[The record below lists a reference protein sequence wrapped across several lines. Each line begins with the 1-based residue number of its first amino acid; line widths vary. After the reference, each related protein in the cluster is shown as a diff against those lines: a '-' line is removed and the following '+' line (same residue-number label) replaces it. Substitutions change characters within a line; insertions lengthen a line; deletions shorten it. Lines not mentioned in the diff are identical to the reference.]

1 MISNIEFSDLYRLA
15 GYLELRASNSENL
28 RVLKEEVEHTLDWAE
43 ANSAP
48 MDLLIRLDE
57 LLLKLTEASREN
69 VCTNAKCPQYN
80 KKCRMR

>member
-1 MISNIEFSDLYRLA
+1 MISNTKHSDLFRLIA
-15 GYLELRASNSENL
+15 DLESSANNTENL
-28 RVLKEEVEHTLDWAE
+28 RLLKEKVEHTLDWAE

-48 MDLLIRLDE
+48 MDLLIRLDD

-69 VCTNAKCPQYN
+69 VCTNTKCPFYN